1 MDPTSI
7 PLPLPEGSLPAVF
20 AWLEQRGG
28 VAGALLVAALWIWT
42 LLRERTLSQR
52 QNERLSDALCRSIES
67 GSSERAKL
75 ADEYRLGH
83 DWTVRSLLDAFTAL
97 VTRRE
102 SSVLASHSPRPRQ
115 PTSIAPSEPTP
126 PPVPP
131 PLPNVPKRRAT

>member
-1 MDPTSI
+1 MDPTQ
-7 PLPLPEGSLPAVF
+7 LPGFLSPELLT
-20 AWLEQRGG
+20 WLEERG
-28 VAGALLVAALWIWT
+28 VAFIVAAMWIWT
-42 LLRERTLSQR
+42 LLRDRTGLQR

-67 GSSERAKL
+67 GSAERSKL

-102 SSVLASHSPRPRQ
+102 SLGPDTRPPKPKQ

-126 PPVPP
+126 PP
-131 PLPNVPKRRAT
+131 LPNAPAPLGSRKQRT